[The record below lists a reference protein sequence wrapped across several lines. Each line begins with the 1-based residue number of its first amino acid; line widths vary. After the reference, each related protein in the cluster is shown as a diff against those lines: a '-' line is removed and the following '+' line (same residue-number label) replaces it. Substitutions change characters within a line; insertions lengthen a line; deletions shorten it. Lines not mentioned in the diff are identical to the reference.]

1 MKIVFDTNVL
11 IAAFLSSGGTSQ
23 VVFAEAVQNH
33 TVVLSDYIL
42 GEFKRIPQTK
52 LDVPGHVVN
61 AAIQEIKKDV
71 FILGKVS
78 LAGVHF
84 SDKADIPILALT
96 KAARAQVLVTG
107 DKNML
112 ALKRF
117 FKAVI
122 VSPRE
127 AMEMI

>member
-11 IAAFLSSGGTSQ
+11 ISAFLSSGGTSQ
-23 VVFAEAVQNH
+23 AVFDAAIQNH
-33 TVVLSDYIL
+33 TIVLSAYIL
-42 GEFKRIPQTK
+42 SEFKRTLQLK
-52 LDVPGHVVN
+52 LKVPGPVIDLAVQILKQNVV
-61 AAIQEIKKDV
+61 
-71 FILGKVS
+71 ILDKIS
-78 LAGVHF
+78 LTGVHF

-107 DKNML
+107 DKKLL

-122 VSPRE
+122 VSPRD